1 MTAARRALTILA
13 VVVGVA
19 AIVVVFIGRDAD
31 RESALECRGDR
42 PRRGEWSE
50 ASGGSEGLRVFR
62 STCAQCHG
70 FTDDG
75 AFCLRK
81 DGDRLRGPVDPLTE
95 TTRHDSAAIAKI
107 VRAHQVVVDG
117 GASLVATL
125 TPADLE
131 AVAALVAEIR

>member
-1 MTAARRALTILA
+1 MSKARPLLLGFGVVVATAAA
-13 VVVGVA
+13 VV
-19 AIVVVFIGRDAD
+19 IIGRDAD
-31 RESALECRGDR
+31 RESAAECRGDR
-42 PRRGEWSE
+42 PRRGDWSE
-50 ASGGSEGLRVFR
+50 ASDGSEGLRVFR

-95 TTRHDSAAIAKI
+95 TTRHDRAAIASI

-117 GASLVATL
+117 GASLIATL
-125 TPADLE
+125 TPADLD
-131 AVAALVAEIR
+131 AVAAFVAEIR